1 MVANAIVVLANN
13 LNTSLTI
20 QLNST
25 AVTTFELHIDEEVDN
40 DNKFYKWYETSMSE
54 WSMVRMVYTWYE

>member
-1 MVANAIVVLANN
+1 MLWWYSTRYNN
-13 LNTSLTI
+13 LYISLTT

-40 DNKFYKWYETSMSE
+40 DDKVYKWDE
-54 WSMVRMVYTWYE
+54 WSMVRMVYMSYE